1 MRVLKTILAGSVP
14 VGLVVVAFLNAKAV
28 TSLVEATVDTSLVMP
43 HVGAASIGEA
53 LPAAP
58 RPTADAIL
66 DRNPFD
72 HVTGSLRPPNDA
84 PIDDGR
90 SIDNEDPFSAPLCEG
105 VRSLV
110 VVGAKDQK
118 VAFAALDYG
127 GQRLLRRQG
136 GEVGPAEV
144 AYVGDD
150 RVWLRGRTEGS
161 ARSAG
166 DRGRLCQAPVHG
178 APPPPPPVKVDAPAR
193 PGSELAVGGTRSA
206 TELAIEKKIMK
217 TGPNEYAIDR
227 SAVDLILEAQTELMK
242 SRIVPEKEGDR
253 VVGVRVLNVKPG
265 SVLSM
270 LGIENNDRLETINGM
285 EVSSPEKMLEVYAR
299 IRGGAADKMQIHL
312 TRGGK
317 PLNIDYA
324 IK

>member
-1 MRVLKTILAGSVP
+1 MRMLKTILAASVP
-14 VGLVVVAFLNAKAV
+14 VGLAVVAFLNAKAV
-28 TSLVEATVDTSLVMP
+28 TSLVEGTIDTSLVMP
-43 HVGAASIGEA
+43 SVAGASIGEA

-72 HVTGSLRPPNDA
+72 HLTGSLRPPNDG
-84 PIDDGR
+84 PIDNGL
-90 SIDNEDPFSAPLCEG
+90 SIQNEDPFSAPLCEG

-127 GQRLLRRQG
+127 GKRLLRRQG

-150 RVWLRGRTEGS
+150 RVWLRGRMG
-161 ARSAG
+161 
-166 DRGRLCQAPVHG
+166 LCQAPVHG
-178 APPPPPPVKVDAPAR
+178 APPPLPPVKVDAPAR
-193 PGSELAVGGTRSA
+193 PGGELAAGATRSA

-217 TGPNEYAIDR
+217 TGPNEYAIER

-299 IRGGAADKMQIHL
+299 IRGGASDKMQIHL

-324 IK
+324 IR